1 MEKYDGDDVIIK
13 VITMVNLHLLGS
25 GAPKTMVQCIHL
37 VHWNCT
43 GQSRCLDAHK
53 WAGGAA
59 VVGCGCDIMLH
70 SDLLV
75 ARFAIVTL
83 KNEPM

>member
-53 WAGGAA
+53 
-59 VVGCGCDIMLH
+59 
-70 SDLLV
+70 
-75 ARFAIVTL
+75 
-83 KNEPM
+83 